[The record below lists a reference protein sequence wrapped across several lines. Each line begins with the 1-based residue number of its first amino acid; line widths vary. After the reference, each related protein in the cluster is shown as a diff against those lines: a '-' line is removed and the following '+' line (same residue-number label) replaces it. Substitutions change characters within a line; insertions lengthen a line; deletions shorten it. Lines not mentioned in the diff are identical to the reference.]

1 MSALQRSFVEP
12 EGVAPPA
19 GKYSHAIRVRGGEM
33 LFIAGQIATDVD
45 GNLVGA
51 GDAAAQT
58 RQIFANIDNVLK
70 GAGGSFADVVE
81 FTYYLAGRAAVQPFL
96 DARSEIFRRGFSRG
110 KVSYGHPTDS
120 RRTGARRSAPGD
132 FRSGRAA
139 LKPGRNR

>member
-81 FTYYLAGRAAVQPFL
+81 FTYYLAGRATVQPFL
-96 DARSEIFRRGFSRG
+96 EARSEVFDEVFPTG
-110 KVSYGHPTDS
+110 KYPTATLLVVDGLV
-120 RRTGARRSAPGD
+120 REDLLLEISALAVLP
-132 FRSGRAA
+132 
-139 LKPGRNR
+139 

>member
-1 MSALQRSFVEP
+1 MSALERSFVEP

-19 GKYSHAIRVRGGEM
+19 GKYSHAVRVRGGEM

-81 FTYYLAGRAAVQPFL
+81 FTYYLAGRATVQPFL
-96 DARSEIFRRGFSRG
+96 EARSEVFDEVFPTG
-110 KVSYGHPTDS
+110 KYPTATLLVVDGLV
-120 RRTGARRSAPGD
+120 REDLLLEISALAVLP
-132 FRSGRAA
+132 
-139 LKPGRNR
+139 

>member
-1 MSALQRSFVEP
+1 MSELQRSFVEP

-45 GNLVGA
+45 GDLVGA

-58 RQIFANIDNVLK
+58 RQIFANIDKVLK

-96 DARSEIFRRGFSRG
+96 DARSEVFDEVFPTG
-110 KVSYGHPTDS
+110 KYPTATLLIVDGLV
-120 RRTGARRSAPGD
+120 REDLLLEISALAVLP
-132 FRSGRAA
+132 
-139 LKPGRNR
+139 

>member
-1 MSALQRSFVEP
+1 MSELQRSFVEP

-45 GNLVGA
+45 GNLAGA

-58 RQIFANIDNVLK
+58 RQIFANIDKVLK

-96 DARSEIFRRGFSRG
+96 DARSEVFDEVFPTG
-110 KVSYGHPTDS
+110 KYPTATLLIVDGLV
-120 RRTGARRSAPGD
+120 REDLLLEISALAVLP
-132 FRSGRAA
+132 
-139 LKPGRNR
+139 

>member
-1 MSALQRSFVEP
+1 MSALERSFVEP

-19 GKYSHAIRVRGGEM
+19 GKYSHAVRVRGGEM

-45 GNLVGA
+45 GNLAGA

-81 FTYYLAGRAAVQPFL
+81 FTYYLAGRATVQPFL
-96 DARSEIFRRGFSRG
+96 EARSEVFDEVFPTG
-110 KVSYGHPTDS
+110 KYPTATLLVVDGLV
-120 RRTGARRSAPGD
+120 REDLLLEISALAVLP
-132 FRSGRAA
+132 
-139 LKPGRNR
+139 

>member
-1 MSALQRSFVEP
+1 MSALERSFVEP

-19 GKYSHAIRVRGGEM
+19 GKYSHAVRVGGGEM

-45 GNLVGA
+45 GNLAGA

-81 FTYYLAGRAAVQPFL
+81 FTYYLAGRATVQPFL
-96 DARSEIFRRGFSRG
+96 EARSEVFDEVFPTG
-110 KVSYGHPTDS
+110 KYPTATLLVVDGLV
-120 RRTGARRSAPGD
+120 REDLLLEISALAVLP
-132 FRSGRAA
+132 
-139 LKPGRNR
+139 

>member
-1 MSALQRSFVEP
+1 MSALERSFVEP

-19 GKYSHAIRVRGGEM
+19 GKYSHAVRVRGGEM

-81 FTYYLAGRAAVQPFL
+81 FTYYLAGRATVQPFL
-96 DARSEIFRRGFSRG
+96 EARSEVFDEVFPTG
-110 KVSYGHPTDS
+110 KYPTATLLVVDGLV
-120 RRTGARRSAPGD
+120 REDLLLEISAL
-132 FRSGRAA
+132 AV
-139 LKPGRNR
+139 LL

>member
-1 MSALQRSFVEP
+1 MSALERSFVEP

-33 LFIAGQIATDVD
+33 LYIAGQIATDVD
-45 GNLVGA
+45 GNLAGA

-81 FTYYLAGRAAVQPFL
+81 FTYYLAGRATVQPFL
-96 DARSEIFRRGFSRG
+96 EARSEVFDEVFPTG
-110 KVSYGHPTDS
+110 KYPTATLLVVDGLV
-120 RRTGARRSAPGD
+120 REDLLLEISALAVLP
-132 FRSGRAA
+132 
-139 LKPGRNR
+139 

>member
-1 MSALQRSFVEP
+1 MSALERSFVEP
-12 EGVAPPA
+12 EGVASPA
-19 GKYSHAIRVRGGEM
+19 GKYSHAVRVRGGEM

-96 DARSEIFRRGFSRG
+96 DARSEIFDAVFPVG
-110 KVSYGHPTDS
+110 KYPTATLLIVDGLV
-120 RRTGARRSAPGD
+120 REDLLLEISALAVLP
-132 FRSGRAA
+132 
-139 LKPGRNR
+139 